1 MSFASFNLNANLL
14 KALEAGNFTTPTPV
28 QAQSIPHAVA
38 GKDVMASAQT
48 GTGKTAAFVLP
59 ALNKILS
66 GPSPVKNRGPRVLVL
81 TPTREL
87 AQQVLDNVRT
97 LGKFAQI
104 RTGVIVGGV
113 SYGPQYQLLKN
124 PLDVLVATPG
134 RLIDHLNEKLVDFSR
149 IETVILDEADKMLD
163 MGFLK
168 PVERILASI
177 SGSAPRPQIL
187 LFSATFTPSVDKFA
201 RQVLHSPV
209 RIELAPIRNNNT
221 QITQHAYQAD
231 SSEHKLEMLFK
242 LLGETTVGQAIIF
255 SATKHGSEK
264 LAKRLTQQGFAS
276 AALHGGMRQNLRKK
290 TLDQLHT
297 GNIRFLV
304 ATDVAARGIDVKQLS
319 HVFNYDLPQVA
330 EDYVHRI
337 GRTGRAGETGIA
349 ISLISPSDV
358 PMLRDIEKILGKRM
372 ELGSLAGHEPRLS
385 NEEFA
390 RQGAAAPRSRKGMNG
405 GGGGRPQGNRSQGG
419 GNRSGANGG
428 DRGKPSSY
436 GPSKGRSEGRPGGAP
451 KSFGYSKS
459 RGASRSR

>member
-14 KALEAGNFTTPTPV
+14 KALQAGNFTQPTPV
-28 QAQSIPHAVA
+28 QAQSIPHALA

-59 ALNKILS
+59 VLNRIVS
-66 GPSPVKNRGPRVLVL
+66 GPSTVKNRGPRVLVL

-97 LGKFAQI
+97 LGKFVTV

-124 PLDVLVATPG
+124 PLDLLVATPG
-134 RLIDHLNEKLVDFSR
+134 RLIDHINEKLVDFSR
-149 IETVILDEADKMLD
+149 VETVILDEADKMLD

-168 PVERILASI
+168 PVERILTAI
-177 SGSAPRPQIL
+177 TAAAPRPQIL

-201 RQVLHSPV
+201 RQTLKNPAKV
-209 RIELAPIRNNNT
+209 ELAPVRNHNT
-221 QITQHAYQAD
+221 QITQQAYQAD
-231 SSEHKLEMLFK
+231 SSEHKLEMLCQ
-242 LLGETTVGQAIIF
+242 LLGEKSVGQAIIF
-255 SATKHGSEK
+255 SATKYGSEK
-264 LAKRLTQQGFAS
+264 LAKKLTQKGFAS
-276 AALHGGMRQNLRKK
+276 AALHGGMRQNLRKR

-297 GNIRFLV
+297 GHIRFLV

-349 ISLISPSDV
+349 ISLIAPSDV
-358 PMLRDIEKILGKRM
+358 PMLRDIEKILGKRVT
-372 ELGSLAGHEPRLS
+372 LNHLKGFEPILTG
-385 NEEFA
+385 EEFA
-390 RQGAAAPRSRKGMNG
+390 KQGAAAPRSRKGQSQKLAPRAAGEGRQHKSQPPAKSN
-405 GGGGRPQGNRSQGG
+405 RPQFGSKPGATNQTRRFG
-419 GNRSGANGG
+419 GNR
-428 DRGKPSSY
+428 
-436 GPSKGRSEGRPGGAP
+436 RPA
-451 KSFGYSKS
+451 
-459 RGASRSR
+459 R